1 MHQNKI
7 CFSGGSDNTN
17 SSLFYTRATIPC
29 VLVRPDELISKLCG
43 TKPHRTEFIS
53 TSLRKD
59 GSSHSYYQHVASR
72 TVSLLSLCYLATL
85 TVAEI
90 T

>member
-17 SSLFYTRATIPC
+17 SSLFCTRTTIPC
-29 VLVRPDELISKLCG
+29 VLVRPDELILKLCG
-43 TKPHRTEFIS
+43 TKPHRTKFIS

-72 TVSLLSLCYLATL
+72 TMSLLSLRY
-85 TVAEI
+85 
-90 T
+90 